1 MNDTLVSA
9 VVGLLCIAAVGM
21 SATTLESSV
30 SSTPDDV
37 LSHDQVPISQEDARQ
52 FKKEFQSDGTGAA
65 AGSGDQKR
73 QAHKKNEK
81 QAQAQKQ
88 GEQRQQSQQQKQK
101 QQQKQQQ
108 QQQKQ
113 AKTDPTVEKQSLLEK
128 LLAFLKQWGPLLLVL
143 ALLGGLAYRYRDRI
157 AALLAALSPSGRN
170 DGDGGPGRP
179 WADTDPG
186 DEVQRSWLSLA
197 RRTHVDRPRA
207 TTTEEYADAAVEQGM
222 DPDAV
227 ETITREF
234 EAVRYRGA
242 DVTDD
247 RERRAREGRENL
259 RGGGRPATDGAGEG
273 YDGRGGPS
281 DGSAG
286 DERGDDR

>member
-65 AGSGDQKR
+65 AGSGDQQR
-73 QAHKKNEK
+73 QVHKKKQK

-88 GEQRQQSQQQKQK
+88 KQQQQQSQAQQQKQK
-101 QQQKQQQ
+101 QQQKQ
-108 QQQKQ
+108 
-113 AKTDPTVEKQSLLEK
+113 AKTGPTVEKQSLLEK
-128 LLAFLKQWGPLLLVL
+128 LLAFLKKWGPLLLVL
-143 ALLGGLAYRYRDRI
+143 ALLSGLAYRYRERI

-170 DGDGGPGRP
+170 GGDGGPGRP
-179 WADTDPG
+179 WADADPG

-247 RERRAREGRENL
+247 REHRAREGRENL

-273 YDGRGGPS
+273 YDGPDGA
-281 DGSAG
+281 GSAG
-286 DERGDDR
+286 DERGGDR